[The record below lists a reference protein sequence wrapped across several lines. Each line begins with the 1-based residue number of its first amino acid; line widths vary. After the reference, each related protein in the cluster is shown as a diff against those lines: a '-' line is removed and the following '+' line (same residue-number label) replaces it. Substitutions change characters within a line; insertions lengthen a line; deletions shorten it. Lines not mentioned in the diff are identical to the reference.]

1 MFPQMNKVTTARFG
15 NAEVEKKMPKNAS
28 LFMYNDALIEN
39 MLVD

>member
-1 MFPQMNKVTTARFG
+1 MNKRTTARFG
-15 NAEVEKKMPKNAS
+15 NAKVEKTMPNNAS